1 MSTAP
6 RQAHPALH
14 LLAKVALLA
23 LAAPLA
29 ANGQTPAADD
39 TGTMPKPARVEIT
52 GSAIKRIDGE
62 TALPVQVITREEIEK
77 AGLTTASEIVSRIS
91 ATASNLTDGGSL
103 AYGGFRDQMGFNGA
117 NLRGL
122 GVSSTLVLLNGRRV
136 ANFASPG
143 DNAGV
148 DLNTLPA
155 AAVDRV
161 EVLLDG
167 ASSLYGSDAIGGV
180 INFIT
185 RRDYQGIELNAMGG
199 ATQEG
204 GAGKRSAS
212 ISAGFGDFSTDRYN
226 VIAVLDYQQ
235 TDPLNARQ
243 RKFIGDLKIPERL
256 PDLLSSAGFPAN
268 IRLGSDQFDAL
279 VAEGFST
286 NGHTVIDSRTINPA
300 AATGCNPPAT
310 LYLPDG
316 IGGVDGCTYDYM
328 RDIELYPK
336 SERTSLFGRGTVDLG
351 SGHQAFF
358 EASWVRSRSLYSGT
372 PNRVDADI
380 DVSLVPA
387 LAETSLADLPD
398 DDENRLITVRTRLIE
413 AGLRTSELI
422 STGQRYVAGVAG
434 TVSNWDYELALN
446 HSSSAVSD
454 RDHQGYLNEDMVLDG
469 FASGVLNPFG
479 ASGSAGRQLFED
491 AQIRG
496 EVRRSTGT
504 MDSVDFKAS
513 TALTRLSGGDLA
525 LAFGGEFRREEQNY
539 HQSDALAQDLI
550 LGETSQGPDADF
562 GKSRKVAAVFAE
574 LNAPLAAGFELQAA
588 MRYEHYQVSGGAFS
602 PKLGLRYTP
611 TKELLLRA
619 SLGAGFRA
627 PSMTDLYRP
636 LTAGSSATVTD
647 PVCLAADPDNTVT
660 DCSDLWTTLNYS
672 NAELKPERSRQFS
685 LGAVF
690 EPKPG
695 MSLSADFWH
704 VQKSNLIS
712 TLGVDVIL
720 GNLDKY
726 GSLVRRYSDPA
737 EDPNTDFMRECGDD
751 LDPDDSAICYI
762 ELAKRNRG
770 KQIISGL
777 DLGLALSKIDTD
789 FGRFGVRLN
798 GTLTLTSKQQTGD
811 GDPYVSNLGH
821 FVNDGVVQRWRHS
834 LAVDWEHG
842 PFNATL
848 TNHYLS
854 SYKDQTI
861 IGKPDRRVAAYTL
874 WDASAGW
881 DVTKALTVRGGVKNL
896 FDTPPPFSQ
905 QAWFFLSGYDPSYT
919 DPRGRFFYA
928 SVQYKFK

>member
-1 MSTAP
+1 MSRAP
-6 RQAHPALH
+6 RHALPALH
-14 LLAKVALLA
+14 LLAQVAWLA
-23 LAAPLA
+23 IGIPLA
-29 ANGQTPAADD
+29 ANAQAPATDD
-39 TGTMPKPARVEIT
+39 AKAPKPARVEIT

-62 TALPVQVITREEIEK
+62 TALPVQVITREEIDK
-77 AGLTTASEIVSRIS
+77 AGLTTASEIVARIS

-185 RRDYQGIELNAMGG
+185 RRDYQGIEVNAMGG

-204 GAGKRSAS
+204 GAGKRSVTV
-212 ISAGFGDFSTDRYN
+212 SAGFGDFSADRFN
-226 VIAVLDYQQ
+226 VVTVLDYQQ
-235 TDPLNARQ
+235 TDSLNARQ
-243 RKFIGDLKIPERL
+243 RQFISDLKIPERL
-256 PDLLSSAGFPAN
+256 PDLLSSYGFPAN
-268 IRLGSDQFDAL
+268 IRLGDEQYEAL

-286 NGHTVIDSRTINPA
+286 NGKTVIDSYTINPA

-316 IGGVDGCTYDYM
+316 IGGIDGCTYDYM
-328 RDIELYPK
+328 RAIELYPK
-336 SERTSLFGRGTVDLG
+336 SERTSLFGRGTFDLG
-351 SGHQAFF
+351 SGHQAFL
-358 EASWVRSRSLYSGT
+358 EASWVSSRSFYSGT
-372 PNRVDADI
+372 PNRVAADI

-387 LAETSLADLPD
+387 LAGTSLASLPA
-398 DDENRLITVRTRLIE
+398 DDENRLITVRARLVE

-422 STGQRYVAGVAG
+422 SSGQRYVAGVGG
-434 TVSNWDYELALN
+434 TLGDWDYELAFN
-446 HSSSAVSD
+446 HSTSTVSD
-454 RDHQGYLNEDMVLDG
+454 RDHQGYLNEDMVLEG

-479 ASGSAGRQLFED
+479 ASGDAGRQLYEA

-496 EVRRSTGT
+496 EVRKSTGT

-513 TALTRLSGGDLA
+513 TSLMKLSGGDLA
-525 LAFGGEFRREEQNY
+525 LALGGEFRREEQDY
-539 HQSDALAQDLI
+539 HQSEALAQDLI

-562 GKSRKVAAVFAE
+562 SKARKVAAVFAE
-574 LNAPLAAGFELQAA
+574 LNAPLAAGLELQAA
-588 MRYEHYQVSGGAFS
+588 MRYERYQVSGGAFS

-611 TKELLLRA
+611 SKELLLR
-619 SLGAGFRA
+619 SSIGAGFRA

-636 LTAGSSATVTD
+636 LTSGSSATVTD
-647 PVCLAADPDNTVT
+647 PVCLAQDPDATVT
-660 DCSDLWTTLNYS
+660 DCSDIWTTLNYS
-672 NAELKPERSRQFS
+672 NPNLKSERSRQFS
-685 LGAVF
+685 FGAVL

-695 MSLSADFWH
+695 LSLSADYWSIE
-704 VQKSNLIS
+704 KRNLIS

-720 GNLDKY
+720 ANLDKY
-726 GSLVRRYSDPA
+726 GGLVRRYSDPA

-751 LDPDDSAICYI
+751 LDPDDHEICYI
-762 ELAKRNRG
+762 ELVKENRG

-789 FGRFGVRLN
+789 VGRFGVRLN
-798 GTLTLTSKQQTGD
+798 GTLTLTSKQQMGN

-834 LAVDWEHG
+834 LSVDWEYG
-842 PFNATL
+842 PYNATL

-854 SYKDQTI
+854 GYKDQTI
-861 IGKPDRRVAAYTL
+861 IGKPDRQVSAYTL

-881 DVTKALTVRGGVKNL
+881 DVTKQLSLRGGIKNV